1 MKHLTEDTDMTR
13 TISMRVKESN
23 LSFIEKVAS
32 LSGRNRTE
40 FFLESALKNAE
51 EIFLS
56 RTHFSLDDTQWTELN
71 EILDRPAK
79 ENAQLKKL
87 LQRKSPWDE

>member
-1 MKHLTEDTDMTR
+1 MRHLTEDKDMTR

-23 LSFIEKVAS
+23 LHFIEKIAS

-51 EIFLS
+51 EIFLNT
-56 RTHFSLDDTQWTELN
+56 THFSLADREWQLLN
-71 EILDRPAK
+71 DILDRPARANQK
-79 ENAQLKKL
+79 LKKL
-87 LQRKSPWDE
+87 LEKQAPWEE